1 LRDCG
6 REDRR
11 LLDYPRILEGQGIKM
26 ANSQDITANK
36 KTYGGFLTLLKWSI
50 PITALLVLIIIALIA

>member
-1 LRDCG
+1 
-6 REDRR
+6 
-11 LLDYPRILEGQGIKM
+11 M